1 MSFQWTHKDS
11 EKDSKNSC
19 TSLGKN
25 RAEWSGFVL
34 WMKWLKW
41 GEEEIERMY
50 SVHRFPQWDLQ
61 ESLSSIDWFMDRRLR
76 NDIIYTNTHN
86 FTLAE
91 MFMAMVLMDGGF
103 CFWCFWDS
111 GVVIQSQYSQACRTC
126 SVRTCC
132 SWATVELN
140 RAVKSG

>member
-25 RAEWSGFVL
+25 RASWSGFVL

-76 NDIIYTNTHN
+76 NDIIYTNTQQFHFGWN
-86 FTLAE
+86 
-91 MFMAMVLMDGGF
+91 VHGDCVDGWGIL
-103 CFWCFWDS
+103 FWCFWDS
-111 GVVIQSQYSQACRTC
+111 GVVIQSQYSQACRTS